1 MEVDG
6 EVVRDNRRE
15 GVGEGIAR
23 CNEGD
28 MVFANEVI
36 IEDAEC
42 VGRSEKSEG
51 DMSGR
56 HRREAAIKDDL
67 FGGV

>member
-1 MEVDG
+1 
-6 EVVRDNRRE
+6 
-15 GVGEGIAR
+15 
-23 CNEGD
+23 

-36 IEDAEC
+36 IKDAES
-42 VGRSEKSEG
+42 VGRSKKSEG